1 MNLKDIAV
9 KILNEDTWGNNPA
22 AAGNMSAGAEPTAV
36 SPAPS
41 PDVKFYSVVKD
52 FVAFQT
58 KVNAE
63 EEAAKKELSQT
74 LKKNLVN
81 KEVAV
86 RASKGSIGQEKDYT
100 ITVKDINISY
110 VKDKYY
116 IVLKADD
123 RKDYYINSSF
133 KMKILGAGKTETPP
147 ATILEPTDQGKN
159 SPPLGGIVQPQNF
172 GLGSSRNLS

>member
-22 AAGNMSAGAEPTAV
+22 AAGNMSPGIEPSAV
-36 SPAPS
+36 SPTPS

-58 KVNAE
+58 KVSAE
-63 EEAAKKELSQT
+63 EESAKREFSQN

-81 KEVAV
+81 KEIAV

-100 ITVKDINISY
+100 ITVKDVDISY

-133 KMKILGAGKTETPP
+133 KIKILGAGKTETPP
-147 ATILEPTDQGKN
+147 ATILEPTDQGKKN
-159 SPPLGGIVQPQNF
+159 PSLGGIVQPQNL
-172 GLGSSRNLS
+172 GLGSSRALS